1 MSMISIGVDPHKSTH
16 TATAVDSVTNADV
29 GSLRIEATLAAYCRM
44 LAWAK
49 QWPKRRWAI
58 GNAEGLGHHLAQ
70 WLVAGGSRRGRW
82 WMCQRRPRRGCATS
96 RVERAARTIA
106 SMGPLL
112 RVGRPAGGCRPV
124 VPEGYVDVLGLLD
137 ERRNNLTQSRTR
149 IVNQLHELLG
159 DLLAGGAPTTLTAAK
174 AATVIRGLRPR
185 TSCERVRLMLCRELI
200 GDIRRLDAQLADN
213 QAQIT
218 ALLDEHGTRLRGIDG
233 VGPVLAARIR
243 AVLAV

>member
-1 MSMISIGVDPHKSTH
+1 M
-16 TATAVDSVTNADV
+16 
-29 GSLRIEATLAAYCRM
+29 
-44 LAWAK
+44 
-49 QWPKRRWAI
+49 
-58 GNAEGLGHHLAQ
+58 
-70 WLVAGGSRRGRW
+70 
-82 WMCQRRPRRGCATS
+82 
-96 RVERAARTIA
+96 
-106 SMGPLL
+106 
-112 RVGRPAGGCRPV
+112 

-149 IVNQLHELLG
+149 IVNQLHGLLG

-218 ALLDEHGTRLRGIDG
+218 ALLDEHGTRLREIDG

-243 AVLAV
+243 AVLTV